1 MNQPLPSRT
10 LAGLLNAKDFRR
22 CHGSSL
28 AELLHATV
36 GIKGLK
42 LYCEFA
48 QHLDCLSPEPNRVR
62 NALCEMRDLLASV
75 RTPENQYAD
84 LIRWHGPRLDELA
97 AGLSH

>member
-22 CHGSSL
+22 CHGSGL

-62 NALCEMRDLLASV
+62 NALCEMRDLLAAACVPESRHADSV
-75 RTPENQYAD
+75 
-84 LIRWHGPRLDELA
+84 RWHGPRLNELA